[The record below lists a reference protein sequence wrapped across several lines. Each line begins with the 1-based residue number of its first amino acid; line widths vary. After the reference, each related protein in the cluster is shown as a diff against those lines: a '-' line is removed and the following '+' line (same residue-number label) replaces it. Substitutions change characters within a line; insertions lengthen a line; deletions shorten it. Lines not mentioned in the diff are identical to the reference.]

1 MPSIKIDSTCELK
14 DPKFIK
20 PIQINYTLED
30 EKKTWEAVIAH
41 DNVAILLWHE
51 DKRSFVLVKQFR
63 PPVFNSNQTDG
74 MMYELCAGLIDKDA
88 SDIQIAK
95 EEILEECGYDVPLE
109 NIQTVTK
116 FYTSVGISGTQQT
129 LYYAVCNDSMQ
140 VNLGGGLVEENI
152 EVVYLPIGEAKAFMF
167 DDAYQKT
174 PGLLMA
180 FYWFF
185 DTHKILT

>member
-1 MPSIKIDSTCELK
+1 MPSIKIDSIGQLK
-14 DPKFIK
+14 NPKFIK
-20 PIQINYTLED
+20 PLQINYTLEG

-51 DKRSFVLVKQFR
+51 EKRSFVVVKQFR

-74 MMYELCAGLIDKDA
+74 IMYELCAGIVDKDA
-88 SDIQIAK
+88 SNIQIAK
-95 EEILEECGYDVPLE
+95 EEILEECGYDIPLQ

-129 LYYAVCNDSMQ
+129 LYYAVCDDSMQ
-140 VNLGGGLVEENI
+140 VNEGGGLAEENI
-152 EVVYLPIGEAKAFMF
+152 EVVYIPLDEAKAFMF

-185 DTHKILT
+185 DNVEV